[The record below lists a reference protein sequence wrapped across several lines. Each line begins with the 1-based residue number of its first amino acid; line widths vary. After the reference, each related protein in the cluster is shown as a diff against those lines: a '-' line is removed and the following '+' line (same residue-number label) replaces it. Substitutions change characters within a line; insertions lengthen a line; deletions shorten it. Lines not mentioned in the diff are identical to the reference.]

1 MKLFKMKNQLICVVL
16 LAMMGSLVG
25 QALAQ
30 STSDVDVQ
38 QPVTG
43 PQMDALGRLQALNA
57 ANNTVTV
64 DKKTYRI
71 SRSVAYY
78 DARNNRVGPSAFR
91 AGEPVSFVFEFNS
104 KSMARPEN
112 VKPENGVVVEIRKV
126 GGF

>member
-1 MKLFKMKNQLICVVL
+1 MKLFKMKNQLIYVAL
-16 LAMMGSLVG
+16 IAMMSGLAG

-30 STSDVDVQ
+30 SSSDVAAE
-38 QPVTG
+38 QPATG
-43 PQMDALGRLQALNA
+43 PQMDALGRLQAVNA

-64 DKKTYRI
+64 DKKIYRI
-71 SRSVAYY
+71 SRSIAYY

-91 AGEPVSFVFEFNS
+91 PGEPVSFVFEFNS
-104 KSMARPEN
+104 RTTARPEN